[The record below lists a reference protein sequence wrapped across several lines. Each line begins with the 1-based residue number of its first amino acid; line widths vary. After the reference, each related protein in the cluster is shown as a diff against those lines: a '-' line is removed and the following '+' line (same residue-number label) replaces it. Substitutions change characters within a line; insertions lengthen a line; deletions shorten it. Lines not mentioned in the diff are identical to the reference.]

1 MSRSDQRFNVNDH
14 LDLRQ
19 HSPEPPR
26 RNEQEQAVSSLDRGS
41 SSDGLSSP
49 SHRREIEHQQ
59 KPSGEPRT
67 PYRDRERTYALRASE
82 IHTLVELGTFRAVDA
97 DALAEFAYDGNHARM
112 EQDLKNLA
120 RHSLIARRNIEGPQ
134 ADKMQILTLTKAG
147 ERFLS
152 RQNLVPNNWPIYH
165 GFVKPKEARHD
176 ASLYRVY
183 QKVARKIERDGG
195 KNLRVALDFEL
206 KKNVYRE
213 LANLPDDKD
222 HSERKSDIAQAHGL
236 RVVNGRITVPDLQLE
251 YETPEG
257 DMARVNIELATKHY
271 RPRQMEAKA
280 RAGFSL
286 YASSQDV
293 DRLRRVLNDREL
305 TAEILSI

>member
-1 MSRSDQRFNVNDH
+1 M
-14 LDLRQ
+14 
-19 HSPEPPR
+19 
-26 RNEQEQAVSSLDRGS
+26 SSLDRGS

-49 SHRREIEHQQ
+49 SHQREIEHQQ
-59 KPSGEPRT
+59 KPSDEPRT

-82 IHTLVELGTFRAVDA
+82 IHTLIELGTFRAVDA
-97 DALAEFAYDGNHARM
+97 DALAEFAYDSNHARM

-147 ERFLS
+147 QRFLS
-152 RQNLVPNNWPIYH
+152 RQNLVPRNRPIYH

-176 ASLYRVY
+176 SSLYRVY
-183 QKVARKIERDGG
+183 QKVARKIVRDGG

-206 KKNVYRE
+206 KKNVYRD
-213 LANLPDDKD
+213 LAKLVDDKD
-222 HSERKSDIAQAHGL
+222 DPARKSDIAKAHGL
-236 RVVNGRITVPDLQLE
+236 RVVNGRITVPDLQVE

-271 RPRQMEAKA
+271 RPRHMEAKA
-280 RAGFSL
+280 QA
-286 YASSQDV
+286 
-293 DRLRRVLNDREL
+293 
-305 TAEILSI
+305 

>member
-1 MSRSDQRFNVNDH
+1 MSRSDQRSDFNDH
-14 LDLRQ
+14 LDPRQ

-26 RNEQEQAVSSLDRGS
+26 RDEQEQAVSSLDRGGS
-41 SSDGLSSP
+41 EDFYSP
-49 SHRREIEHQQ
+49 SHPRQIDTQH
-59 KPSGEPRT
+59 KPAGEPRT
-67 PYRDRERTYALRASE
+67 PYRDRERTYTLRASE
-82 IHTLVELGTFRAVDA
+82 IRTLVELGTFRSVDA
-97 DALAEFAYDGNHARM
+97 DALTEFAYVGNRARM

-120 RHSLIARRNIEGPQ
+120 RQSLIARRNIEGPQ
-134 ADKMQILTLTKAG
+134 ANRMPILTLTKAG
-147 ERFLS
+147 QRFLS
-152 RQNLVPNNWPIYH
+152 RQNLVPKNRPIYR
-165 GFVKPKEARHD
+165 GFVKTKEARHD

-183 QKVARKIERDGG
+183 QRVARKIASEGG

-206 KKNVYRE
+206 KQKAYRD
-213 LANLPDDKD
+213 LAKLGDGKDDP
-222 HSERKSDIAQAHGL
+222 ERKSDIAHAHGL
-236 RVVNGRITVPDLQLE
+236 RVVNGKITVPDLQVE

-257 DMARVNIELATKHY
+257 DLARVNIELATKHY

-280 RAGFSL
+280 QAGFSL

>member
-1 MSRSDQRFNVNDH
+1 MSRSDQRSNFGDH
-14 LDLRQ
+14 LDPRQ
-19 HSPEPPR
+19 DSPEPPWR
-26 RNEQEQAVSSLDRGS
+26 DEQEQAVSSLDRGS
-41 SSDGLSSP
+41 SSEGLSSP
-49 SHRREIEHQQ
+49 SRPREIEHQQ
-59 KPSGEPRT
+59 KPSGEPRS

-97 DALAEFAYDGNHARM
+97 DALAEFVYDGNYARM

-152 RQNLVPNNWPIYH
+152 RQNLVPKNRPIYH

-236 RVVNGRITVPDLQLE
+236 RIVNGRITVPDLQLE
-251 YETPEG
+251 YETREG

-286 YASSQDV
+286 CASSQDV

-305 TAEILSI
+305 TVEILSI